1 MADKTH
7 SYHINLRWT
16 GNTGTGTS
24 GYRAYQRAH
33 EISVP
38 GKVPIMGS
46 SDPAFRGDAARYN
59 PEELLVA
66 SLSACHMLWYLHLCA
81 DHGIV
86 VTSYADQPRGQ
97 MLETEDGGGRFAEVT
112 LQPLVTVK
120 TGADLALAEQLHERA
135 HALCFI
141 ANSMNFPVRC
151 ECAIKEESEAGE
163 KQ

>member
-1 MADKTH
+1 MNAALK
-7 SYHINLRWT
+7 SHIYQTQLVWT

-24 GYRAYQRAH
+24 GYRAYERAH
-33 EISVP
+33 ESSVE
-38 GKVPIMGS
+38 GKPVIPGS

-66 SLSACHMLWYLHLCA
+66 SLAACHMLWYLHLCA

-86 VTSYADQPRGQ
+86 VTAYEDRPAGR
-97 MLETEDGGGRFAEVT
+97 MVETEEGGGHFTEVV
-112 LQPLVTVK
+112 LHPAVTVRA
-120 TGADLALAEQLHERA
+120 GADLDLAQALHERA

-151 ECAIKEESEAGE
+151 ESVIKEGV
-163 KQ
+163 QP